1 MATGGGERGSLN
13 GGWKLWK
20 FILIKVKQEIK

>member
-1 MATGGGERGSLN
+1 MVTGGERGSLN